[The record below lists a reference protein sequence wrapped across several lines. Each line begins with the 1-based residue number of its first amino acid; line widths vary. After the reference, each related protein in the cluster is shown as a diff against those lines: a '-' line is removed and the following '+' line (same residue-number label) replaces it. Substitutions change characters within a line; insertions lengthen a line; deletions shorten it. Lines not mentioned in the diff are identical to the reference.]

1 MRVQSIRAPVQV
13 RHIAGNRFFGLA
25 VKMTLRKMHAIAERH
40 YLPKEIRAMTKALQ
54 YARHLLPAR
63 MRAPFVIDFGEF
75 AGGVCI
81 FNKVDLVLHFLFHH
95 GRVSFVV
102 FLCSYSKRTQW
113 SASCV
118 SGQRKTIR
126 VDHADH
132 GDLLPSSV
140 FLRVLC
146 S

>member
-1 MRVQSIRAPVQV
+1 M
-13 RHIAGNRFFGLA
+13 
-25 VKMTLRKMHAIAERH
+25 AE
-40 YLPKEIRAMTKALQ
+40 ALQ
-54 YARHLLPAR
+54 NSRHFLAARF
-63 MRAPFVIDFGEF
+63 RAPFVVDLGHF
-75 AGGVCI
+75 AGRFRV
-81 FNKVDLVLHFLFHH
+81 FDYLDLVLHFLFHH

-102 FLCSYSKRTQW
+102 FLCSYSKRAQW